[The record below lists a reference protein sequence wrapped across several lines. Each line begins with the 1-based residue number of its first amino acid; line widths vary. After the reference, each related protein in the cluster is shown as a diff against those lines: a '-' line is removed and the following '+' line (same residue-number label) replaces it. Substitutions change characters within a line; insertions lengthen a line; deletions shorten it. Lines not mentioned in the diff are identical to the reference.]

1 MHQSEYMKL
10 WRQNNAQ
17 KIKEYNTK
25 AVTDYSEGKIYRIV
39 CNVTNEQYIG
49 STKEKYLSRR
59 LQRHKHH
66 YKEYL
71 KTGKRYM
78 TSFPIIKREDF
89 EIILLEKYPCD
100 SKLDLEKRER
110 YYIENNDCVNK
121 KVPTRTAKEE
131 RKAEPEKYKEID
143 KKWNTKKKEKQKE
156 KYKCECGST
165 LIKHHKARHERSQKH
180 IDYIDKSNEKKL
192 MQQTKYCKNLYLFFE
207 YKFIILIT

>member
-1 MHQSEYMKL
+1 MKL

-17 KIKEYNTK
+17 KIKEYNKK
-25 AVTDYSEGKIYRIV
+25 AVTDYSEGKIYKIV

-66 YKEYL
+66 YTECL
-71 KTGKRYM
+71 IGKKRGKM
-78 TSFPIIKREDF
+78 SSFSIIQRGNFD
-89 EIILLEKYPCD
+89 IILIEKYPCD

-131 RKAEPEKYKEID
+131 RKAEPEKYKEQT
-143 KKWNTKKKEKQKE
+143 KKWNRKRKE
-156 KYKCECGST
+156 KYTCECGST
-165 LIKHHKARHERSQKH
+165 LTKHYKNRHEKTQKH
-180 IDYIDKSNEKKL
+180 IDYSNEKKI
-192 MQQTKYCKNLYLFFE
+192 NASNEIF
-207 YKFIILIT
+207 